1 MSAKYLT
8 STLFSKTRST
18 VLGELFKRSKG
29 IYLRELERVTGINSR
44 QLLRELHALR
54 DAGIITPSRVGNVVI
69 YQFDPECPIHD
80 ELRAIVRKT
89 VGLAD
94 TIRTMLEPFAG
105 EIELAYVFGSFAAGQ
120 ERSDSDIDVMVVGSV
135 SRRQLSS
142 AIRSAREALERE
154 LNVMIYASEEYGEAL
169 RDTESFVAKV
179 HAGPRINLAV
189 DSRYGIRGDAPT

>member
-1 MSAKYLT
+1 MSAQGLA
-8 STLFSKTRST
+8 STLFSRTRRA
-18 VLGELFKRSKG
+18 VLGELFRRG
-29 IYLRELERVTGINSR
+29 DGVYLRELERVTGINSR

-69 YQFDPECPIHD
+69 YRFDPECPIHD

-94 TIRTMLEPFAG
+94 TIRTMLEPFVG

-135 SRRQLSS
+135 TRRQLSS

-154 LNVMIYASEEYGEAL
+154 LNVMIYTSEEYGEAL
-169 RDTESFVAKV
+169 PETESFVAKV
-179 HAGPRINLAV
+179 HAGPRINLIV
-189 DSRYGIRGDAPT
+189 DSKYGIRGDAPT